1 MADENVR
8 FETIEEANRLFAA
21 VEHAKREWETTFD
34 AIEDGIA
41 ILTRDGVFKRVN
53 AALAGM
59 VGMDV
64 REMPGRKCC
73 EVFPYHLEMGCP
85 ARLTTGHRVVEFEV
99 KTPWKR
105 AYRETSYSVPGLN
118 SVVAIIQDITSQ
130 RLAEDRIRR
139 LAEEAVAAN
148 RELVESMRVLKATQ
162 ERLVASEKLAS
173 LATMAAGLA
182 HEINNPLGFV
192 SSGFSHVRLWF
203 ERVRGFVDAFSRGAE
218 RQDLE
223 RQYREGSLS
232 RMTLDLDAVL
242 ADIQVGLSRIRRI
255 IQAIESFVESGPLDM
270 GPVDMNEVIREAVEQ
285 VREGLPPGV
294 EVVTHLTEVPVVQ
307 GSRVSLQAM
316 LGQLIEN
323 ALFGVTQAGRGGRVE
338 VASME
343 RDGRVV
349 VSVRDDGIG
358 MSVDVLSRAVD
369 PFFTTRAPGP
379 HVGLGLT
386 IAQAIVR
393 RHGGDLVL
401 RSTEG
406 EGATV
411 EFTLPVRRPD
421 GEGTGEA
428 PAPLGDEV
436 RKALRT

>member
-1 MADENVR
+1 MAGGDVR
-8 FETIEEANRLFAA
+8 FETVEEATRLFVA

-41 ILTRDGVFKRVN
+41 ILTREGMFKRVN

-64 REMPGRKCC
+64 REMPGQKCC
-73 EVFPYHLEMGCP
+73 EVFPYHQEMGCP

-99 KTPWKR
+99 KSPWKR

-118 SVVAIIQDITSQ
+118 SVVTIIQDITSQ

-148 RELVESMRVLKATQ
+148 RELVESMRILKATQ

-203 ERVRGFVDAFSRGAE
+203 ERVRGFLDAFARGAARPE
-218 RQDLE
+218 LE
-223 RQYREGSLS
+223 RQFREGSLD
-232 RMTLDLDAVL
+232 RLTWDLDAVL

-255 IQAIESFVESGPLDM
+255 IQAIESFVESGPLDL
-270 GPVDMNEVIREAVEQ
+270 GPVDLNDIVREAVDQ
-285 VREGLPPGV
+285 LKEGVAPGV
-294 EVVTHLTEVPVVQ
+294 EVVTHLSDVPVVQ
-307 GSRVSLQAM
+307 GSRVSLQTVASQI
-316 LGQLIEN
+316 LEN
-323 ALFGVTQAGRGGRVE
+323 AVYGVTQSG
-338 VASME
+338 
-343 RDGRVV
+343 RDGRIEVSTTQRDGQVV
-349 VSVRDDGIG
+349 VSFRDNGIG
-358 MSVDVLSRAVD
+358 MTPDVLSRALD

-393 RHGGDLVL
+393 RHGGELVL
-401 RSTEG
+401 RSDPG
-406 EGATV
+406 EGTLV
-411 EFTLPVRRPD
+411 EFTIPIRHPGDPGLGETPLPPS
-421 GEGTGEA
+421 EA
-428 PAPLGDEV
+428 A
-436 RKALRT
+436 RKAMRT

>member
-1 MADENVR
+1 MAGEEVR
-8 FETIEEANRLFAA
+8 FETVEEASRLFAA

-41 ILTRDGVFKRVN
+41 ILTREGVFKRVN

-73 EVFPYHLEMGCP
+73 EVFPYHQEMGCP

-99 KTPWKR
+99 KSPWKR

-118 SVVAIIQDITSQ
+118 SVVSILQDITSQ

-148 RELVESMRVLKATQ
+148 REMVASMRVLKATQ

-192 SSGFSHVRLWF
+192 SSGFGHVRLWF
-203 ERVRGFVDAFSRGAE
+203 ERVRGFVDAFARGAA
-218 RQDLE
+218 RPDLE
-223 RQYREGSLS
+223 RLFREGSLD

-255 IQAIESFVESGPLDM
+255 IQAIESFVESGPLDL
-270 GPVDMNEVIREAVEQ
+270 GPVVLNEVAREVVEQ
-285 VREGLPPGV
+285 AREGLPPGV
-294 EVVTHLTEVPVVQ
+294 EMVTHLTEVPVVE
-307 GSRVSLQAM
+307 GSRVSLQTV
-316 LGQLIEN
+316 LSQLIEN
-323 ALFGVTQAGRGGRVE
+323 AVFGVSQTGRGGRVE
-338 VASME
+338 VATME
-343 RDGRVV
+343 REGQVV
-349 VSVRDDGIG
+349 VSVRDDGVG
-358 MSVDVLSRAVD
+358 MPADVLSRAAD

-401 RSTEG
+401 TSAPG
-406 EGATV
+406 EGSTV
-411 EFTLPVRRPD
+411 EFTIPIRWPE
-421 GEGTGEA
+421 GEGVGEP
-428 PAPLGDEV
+428 PASSDAA

>member
-1 MADENVR
+1 MADGNVR
-8 FETIEEANRLFAA
+8 FETVEEANRLFAA

-73 EVFPYHLEMGCP
+73 EVFPYHVEMGCP

-99 KTPWKR
+99 KIPWKR

-118 SVVAIIQDITSQ
+118 TVVAIIQDITTQ

-148 RELVESMRVLKATQ
+148 RDLVESMRVLKATQ

-203 ERVRGFVDAFSRGAE
+203 ERVRGFLDAFARGTA
-218 RQDLE
+218 RPDLE
-223 RQYREGSLS
+223 RQFREGSLE
-232 RMTLDLDAVL
+232 RITLDLDAVL

-255 IQAIESFVESGPLDM
+255 IQAIESFVEAGPLDV
-270 GPVDMNEVIREAVEQ
+270 GPVDMNEVIREAAEQ
-285 VREGLPPGV
+285 VREGLAPGI
-294 EVVTHLTEVPVVQ
+294 EVVTHLTEAPVVE
-307 GSRVSLQAM
+307 GSRVSLQAV

-358 MSVDVLSRAVD
+358 MSADVLSRAAD

-401 RSTEG
+401 RSAEG
-406 EGATV
+406 EGSTA

-421 GEGTGEA
+421 GEGTTEA
-428 PAPLGDEV
+428 PAAPSDAA

>member
-1 MADENVR
+1 MADGDIR
-8 FETIEEANRLFAA
+8 FETVEEANRLFAA

-73 EVFPYHLEMGCP
+73 EVFPYHVEMGCP

-118 SVVAIIQDITSQ
+118 SVVTIIQDITTQ

-203 ERVRGFVDAFSRGAE
+203 ERVRVFLDAFARGAA
-218 RQDLE
+218 RPDLE
-223 RQYREGSLS
+223 RQFREGALE
-232 RMTLDLDAVL
+232 RMTLDLDGVL
-242 ADIQVGLSRIRRI
+242 ADIQVGLTRIRRI
-255 IQAIESFVESGPLDM
+255 IQAIESFVDAGPLDV
-270 GPVDMNEVIREAVEQ
+270 GAVDLNDVIREAAEQ
-285 VREGLPPGV
+285 ARGGLAPGI
-294 EVVTHLTEVPVVQ
+294 EVVTHLTEVPVVE
-307 GSRVSLQAM
+307 GSRVSLQAVV
-316 LGQLIEN
+316 GQLLEN
-323 ALFGVTQAGRGGRVE
+323 AIFGVTRTGRGGRVE
-338 VASME
+338 LASME

-349 VSVRDDGIG
+349 VSVRDDGVG
-358 MSVDVLSRAVD
+358 MSPDVLSRAAD

-386 IAQAIVR
+386 IAKAIVR

-401 RSTEG
+401 RSVEG
-406 EGATV
+406 EGVTA
-411 EFTLPVRRPD
+411 EFSLPVRRPD
-421 GEGTGEA
+421 AAGTEGT
-428 PAPLGDEV
+428 PAASSEDV
-436 RKALRT
+436 RKAMRT